1 MNRRRSSGKSGPA
14 HRTWTA
20 DFLLRPRQ
28 SRPEL
33 HKWLS
38 NPCIPFQRR
47 RRLIQVVTNSFP
59 CGAFLCKIGKRGS
72 SKCEICRRLR
82 PTWNEAQL
90 ERETVGHIQSA
101 WCAGQSEVVT
111 AAHNRCA
118 RLILRGIAQEAKG
131 KDELRLLTAEGERA
145 MKNLWQ
151 HEELKN
157 LCSWATVLDRT
168 RNARDLRLG
177 AEHMP
182 VDAEEDSVC
191 QTCGQR
197 CRRPAGHRD
206 EDMESKCC
214 ACVGRS
220 GEGPTSAAECDLCWD
235 ARLSQQRFDGV
246 LLDSRG
252 KTKKLII
259 IEFKRR
265 SDTMDDYWLRGKL
278 EAEAQY
284 RDLCKGIQWSLP
296 AGWECIFVPFI
307 AGTISVGE
315 DEWEKSM
322 DAIGIA
328 KSAGRRIRK
337 ELMNTLLEECD
348 NILRSYQAQ
357 MREGADHTDRMQAI
371 PPSAMPRHTE

>member
-1 MNRRRSSGKSGPA
+1 
-14 HRTWTA
+14 
-20 DFLLRPRQ
+20 
-28 SRPEL
+28 
-33 HKWLS
+33 
-38 NPCIPFQRR
+38 
-47 RRLIQVVTNSFP
+47 
-59 CGAFLCKIGKRGS
+59 
-72 SKCEICRRLR
+72 
-82 PTWNEAQL
+82 
-90 ERETVGHIQSA
+90 VGHIQSA

-118 RLILRGIAQEAKG
+118 RLILREIAQEAKG
-131 KDELRLLTAEGERA
+131 KDGLRLLTAEGERA

-151 HEELKN
+151 QDELKN

-197 CRRPAGHRD
+197 CRRPAGHGD

-220 GEGPTSAAECDLCWD
+220 GEGSASAAECDLCWD

-357 MREGADHTDRMQAI
+357 MREGADHTDRMQAN